1 MANAPQI
8 EAVIPVRGL
17 PAGKRRLAALLTVHQ
32 RNRLVRAMLEDV
44 VTAVGNAAS
53 VQRVTILSR
62 DAAAAREAERLG
74 AGFLRQ
80 PASVRGLNAAIR
92 YAQKE
97 RGESVALL
105 IVPADLPLIRPDDVD
120 AFLAPVAAADAGER
134 AAVLIA
140 PAHNGGTNGLFLRPA
155 GVIAPAF
162 GAGSAARH
170 TRAARAAGVL
180 TAAPLSPGGMA
191 ERWALDIDT
200 PEDLSRLLVVA
211 ALEPA
216 GARLHTVRCLGAPDF
231 PSVGAPSVRGAG
243 S

>member
-17 PAGKRRLAALLTVHQ
+17 PAGKTRLTALLTVQQ

-62 DAAAAREAERLG
+62 DAAAAREAERLD
-74 AGFLRQ
+74 AGFLPQ
-80 PASVRGLNAAIR
+80 PAGVRGLNSAIR
-92 YAQKE
+92 HAQKE
-97 RGESVALL
+97 RGDGVALL
-105 IVPADLPLIRPDDVD
+105 VVPADLPLIRPDDVD
-120 AFLAPVAAADAGER
+120 AFLAPVAAAGSGEG

-162 GAGSAARH
+162 GRGSAARH
-170 TRAARAAGVL
+170 TRAARAAGVAVE
-180 TAAPLSPGGMA
+180 TPLSPGDIA

-200 PEDLSRLLVVA
+200 PEDLGRLLAVA
-211 ALEPA
+211 ALDPEV
-216 GARLHTVRCLGAPDF
+216 ARLHTVRCLGAPDF